1 MMIIY
6 KVESTRFPLPLLRRL
21 RSCAPPLPTHKGCFL
36 EDKRVI
42 AGGLGDSRLGRVHEG
57 PRGVFNPVE
66 EGVQFDALVEILKA
80 GQMS

>member
-1 MMIIY
+1 M
-6 KVESTRFPLPLLRRL
+6 
-21 RSCAPPLPTHKGCFL
+21 
-36 EDKRVI
+36 I

-80 GQMS
+80 GQHGEGADVIK

>member
-1 MMIIY
+1 MIIY
-6 KVESTRFPLPLLRRL
+6 KVESTNSLFLCSAGFV
-21 RSCAPPLPTHKGCFL
+21 SCAPPLPTHEGCFL